1 MMNLQFNIKQL
12 KQTPHK
18 HYCTQKVNK
27 SSNNKQT
34 TIITGSPTHLMM
46 VPTVPPLVVVMTRD
60 VRERWSSDTS
70 KARRLAAPPKAPI
83 LAPLTILPPVI
94 SGTIYEVN
102 DFLHSGFLHMHKKCT
117 SCRTEYNTFQHK
129 YQRDHSDSLI

>member
-18 HYCTQKVNK
+18 HYCTQKVK
-27 SSNNKQT
+27 SSNNKL
-34 TIITGSPTHLMM
+34 ITGSPTHLMM

-94 SGTIYEVN
+94 SGTIRSQE
-102 DFLHSGFLHMHKKCT
+102 LKK
-117 SCRTEYNTFQHK
+117 TFSVHPG
-129 YQRDHSDSLI
+129 I